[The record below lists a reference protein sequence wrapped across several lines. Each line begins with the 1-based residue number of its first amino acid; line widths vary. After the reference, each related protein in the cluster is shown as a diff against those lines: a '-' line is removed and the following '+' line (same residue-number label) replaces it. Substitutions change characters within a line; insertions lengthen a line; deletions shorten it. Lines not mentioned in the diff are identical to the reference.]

1 MLSSLSFLWASK
13 EYADST
19 GPVNDNQWGESA
31 EADSLMGNGHVFI
44 QMELRHRNKKSD
56 LGVGAEERK
65 DWKINRC
72 GFQLDLSGVAVV
84 LFTHV
89 FPWSSSVGLLENVGD
104 SG

>member
-1 MLSSLSFLWASK
+1 
-13 EYADST
+13 
-19 GPVNDNQWGESA
+19 
-31 EADSLMGNGHVFI
+31 MGNGHVFI

-89 FPWSSSVGLLENVGD
+89 FP
-104 SG
+104 

>member
-1 MLSSLSFLWASK
+1 M
-13 EYADST
+13 
-19 GPVNDNQWGESA
+19 
-31 EADSLMGNGHVFI
+31 FI
-44 QMELRHRNKKSD
+44 QMELRHTNKKSD

-89 FPWSSSVGLLENVGD
+89 FP
-104 SG
+104 